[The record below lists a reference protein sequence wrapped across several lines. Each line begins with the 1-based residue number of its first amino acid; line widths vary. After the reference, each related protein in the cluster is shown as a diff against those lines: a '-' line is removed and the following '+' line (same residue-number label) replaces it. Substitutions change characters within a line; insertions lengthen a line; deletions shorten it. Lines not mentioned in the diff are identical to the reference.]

1 MHRFNEHQTP
11 TQVGDFFWSL
21 KMRVKFRLVERRS
34 PKPNEA
40 GSMPATLAEA
50 AKLMRM
56 RRRLTT
62 PTTKTRRRGPR
73 VPKRKVVSSNLTAAT
88 KIWRYSCYRY
98 VARAL

>member
-1 MHRFNEHQTP
+1 MHTCNEHQAP
-11 TQVGDFFWSL
+11 TQVGVLYWSL

-40 GSMPATLAEA
+40 GSMPATLANGCEA
-50 AKLMRM
+50 HADEQASH
-56 RRRLTT
+56 
-62 PTTKTRRRGPR
+62 
-73 VPKRKVVSSNLTAAT
+73 KREVVSSNLTAAT

>member
-1 MHRFNEHQTP
+1 VHTCNEHQTP
-11 TQVGDFFWSL
+11 AKVGVLYWSL

-40 GSMPATLAEA
+40 GSMPATLASSCEA
-50 AKLMRM
+50 HADEQASDH
-56 RRRLTT
+56 
-62 PTTKTRRRGPR
+62 PTDEDLSLGAPEYG
-73 VPKRKVVSSNLTAAT
+73 RKVVSSNLTAAT